1 MATTIIRYSDQDL
14 LEFKELID
22 GKLANAR
29 QELSF
34 MQEQIAEL
42 NENASEKQGG
52 NWFDDSSINTEL
64 EMLGN
69 MVIRQQQFV
78 MNLENALIRI
88 QNKTYGVC
96 TVTGQLISKQR
107 LLLVPHATKS
117 VIAKEIENA
126 EKAKQEA
133 IAKAERE
140 SKERATAL
148 GSSAEK
154 TEKTSKII
162 SKIVKKPSKAAAS
175 KSSAAKDD
183 DLDDL
188 DLELELEEE
197 ESEFDDNIVTGMDM
211 DDIADDQDYFD
222 K

>member
-1 MATTIIRYSDQDL
+1 MATTIVRYSDQDL
-14 LEFKELID
+14 QEFKALID

-133 IAKAERE
+133 IAKAERD
-140 SKERATAL
+140 SKERAAVL
-148 GSSAEK
+148 GPSSEK
-154 TEKTSKII
+154 TEKQTKII
-162 SKIVKKPSKAAAS
+162 SKIVKKPSKSAS
-175 KSSAAKDD
+175 TKSSAAKDD

-188 DLELELEEE
+188 DLELEMEEE